1 MLMRGVV
8 NVVLIVATS
17 HPVMVKSGV
26 VCVVGVDTVVCS
38 SVVVIL
44 IAAHLHAAVQ
54 GQRSQRLQVHCLVFC

>member
-1 MLMRGVV
+1 MLMCGVV

-17 HPVMVKSGV
+17 HPVMVTSGV
-26 VCVVGVDTVVCS
+26 VGADTVARS
-38 SVVVIL
+38 LVVVIL

>member
-26 VCVVGVDTVVCS
+26 VGVDTVACS
-38 SVVVIL
+38 LVVVIL
-44 IAAHLHAAVQ
+44 IVAHLHTAVQ
-54 GQRSQRLQVHCLVFC
+54 GQRSQRLQVHCSVFC